1 MRRTISTRE
10 RVAIFQRWNG
20 ECHICGG
27 RITVGEGWDVEH
39 LIPLAQGG
47 DDGGDNLQPA
57 HRKCHAAKSK
67 QDATNTA
74 RAKRREAIYLG
85 AKTTAR
91 PLPGSRASG
100 IRIRMNGKVER
111 WSD

>member
-1 MRRTISTRE
+1 MLMRRKISTRE

-47 DDGGDNLQPA
+47 DDDGDNLRPA
-57 HRKCHAAKSK
+57 HRKCHAVKTK
-67 QDATNTA
+67 KDAADTA
-74 RAKRREAIYLG
+74 RAKRREAKHIG
-85 AKTTAR
+85 AKTTSR

-100 IRIRMNGKVER
+100 IRIRMNRRVEK
-111 WSD
+111 W